1 MSLLSLS
8 IGVLNL
14 LRRFSLRVCNTNTV
28 REEKHMYLLPRSME
42 TVEFSYCRTYVREMR
57 EAHVY
62 VGEREMHSVVGVFIF
77 V

>member
-1 MSLLSLS
+1 
-8 IGVLNL
+8 
-14 LRRFSLRVCNTNTV
+14 
-28 REEKHMYLLPRSME
+28 ME